1 LKYINEIVTWRKI
14 VSESQQLKIQLKEL
28 KNQLASER
36 QTNKLLKKKVLQ
48 ALIGGK
54 GAAQC
59 HADRKICEVERARAE
74 MAGRVKSLFL
84 ENVSHEIRSS
94 MFGLMGMTE
103 LVLDTELSPLQ
114 RGFLEMVDSSV
125 ERLMVVVNEVLDFSQ
140 IENGE
145 LELAAEDFHLKQ
157 SLDHHLYVLS
167 QSAQNKGLLFDCR
180 VKPSVP
186 SHIHGDPA
194 RLAQVLTNLV
204 NNAIKF
210 TDNGAVSITIDNHGY
225 DQHKKLLLSIE
236 VRDSGCGVEPEKLAH
251 INHYFKQQM
260 QRHVAFPLSLGSTG
274 LGLTVSSQLV
284 KLMGGEIVAD
294 SDEKGSTFRFILP
307 FTEVA
312 DYPGLEEKA
321 NQTFE
326 NITEE
331 SSYVLQGA
339 RVVLAE
345 DEHITQVLIETVLK
359 KLGVDVTSVSNGEA
373 AVKLALS
380 GDFQLVLMDIQMDGL
395 DGLEATRKIR
405 DFERKSGGHIPVV
418 ALTAMAMAGDREK
431 CLQAGM
437 DDYLAKPVE
446 RAEMVAVLN
455 RLLTSRALVVDSDPE
470 SQHIFV
476 RTLIESGWQVTI
488 AESRRLAMYE
498 ACLAHFELI
507 IFDIDNPSLEG
518 LEAVKTLRKLEE
530 YSGQRARIIG
540 LGTPLREL
548 KPKLSGVDSLLQ
560 RPLTREDIIR
570 EIGAP
575 AGGRAARDKDQ

>member
-260 QRHVAFPLSLGSTG
+260 QRNVAFPLSLGSTG

-312 DYPGLEEKA
+312 DYPGLDEKA

-331 SSYVLQGA
+331 SSYVLEGA

-575 AGGRAARDKDQ
+575 ARGRAARDKDQ